1 MRATPFGRTAL
12 VANAPIVFLVV
23 SLGLIVVLAWQALAA
38 AAGHQALARRVL
50 RDYADL
56 AATELI
62 RRGSTFLFT
71 YGFDVAAQALARTP
85 TAPGTWPSREAWAT
99 AMPQP
104 SKRALELVDDFV
116 RVDTTSGS
124 FESSGESVSREVQS
138 DVIAALRAP
147 STSSAPSRVI
157 VSTASG
163 TTHLFAFATEGAG
176 TSAGGGHV
184 GFSVRLDG
192 VRTWLEEFV
201 VREPLLPPALASRAI
216 AQSSLSINVWLPDGR
231 ALLQSADRQIPG
243 DLVATRPWSD
253 DASRRALPGFSVVS
267 GIDPSVASS
276 LIIGGLPQSRIGLLL
291 ALFAV
296 ATALAIAAV
305 VQIRRERALAEMR
318 HDFVTRTS
326 HELRTPV
333 ARIRIFTDTLLL
345 ERVRDDEERREAV
358 RAIDRAA
365 RRLSW
370 LVENVL
376 QVSRSEAVE
385 TDPHLERTDLVAVV
399 REIVAEFETT
409 VNGAQ
414 VVVRDAPSIADALID
429 RDAFGQAL
437 LNLLDNAWK
446 YSGSDRPIDVS
457 VAVAH
462 EEVQLRVADA
472 GPGIPERDRGRI
484 WEPYVRLERDRRSS
498 VAGTGI
504 GLAVVRDIVRRH
516 RGKAWVETSDAGG
529 ATFVVTLPVAQ
540 PVSEPLR
547 SSA

>member
-1 MRATPFGRTAL
+1 MR
-12 VANAPIVFLVV
+12 ANAPIVFLVV
-23 SLGLIVVLAWQALAA
+23 SLGLIAVLGWQALAA
-38 AAGHQALARRVL
+38 AAGHRALARRVL

-62 RRGSTFLFT
+62 RRGSTFVFT
-71 YGFDVAAQALARTP
+71 YGFDVAALALARTP
-85 TAPGTWPSREAWAT
+85 TDPGTWPSRDALT
-99 AMPQP
+99 AAIPQP

-116 RVDTTSGS
+116 RVDTTSAR
-124 FESSGESVSREVQS
+124 FESSGEAVSREVQS
-138 DVIAALRAP
+138 EVIAALRAP
-147 STSSAPSRVI
+147 STSSAPSRII
-157 VSTASG
+157 VSTADG
-163 TTHLFAFATEGAG
+163 RTRVFAFSNEGAR
-176 TSAGGGHV
+176 TSAESTHE

-192 VRTWLEEFV
+192 MRTWLEEFV
-201 VREPLLPPALASRAI
+201 LREPLLPPALAWHAV

-231 ALLQSADRQIPG
+231 ALLQSADREIPG

-253 DASRRALPGFSVVS
+253 DASRRALPGFRVVS
-267 GIDPSVASS
+267 GIDPSAASS
-276 LIIGGLPQSRIGLLL
+276 LIIGGLPQSRIGSLL

-305 VQIRRERALAEMR
+305 VQIRRQRALAEMR

-376 QVSRSEAVE
+376 QVSRSAAVE
-385 TDPHLERTDLVAVV
+385 TDLQLARADIVSVV
-399 REIVAEFETT
+399 REVVAEFEMTIS
-409 VNGAQ
+409 GAR
-414 VVVRDAPSIADALID
+414 VVVRETPSAADALLD

-446 YSGSDRPIDVS
+446 YGGSDRPIGVSVS
-457 VAVAH
+457 VARD
-462 EEVQLRVADA
+462 EIQLRVADS
-472 GPGIPERDRGRI
+472 GPGVPERDRVRI

-504 GLAVVRDIVRRH
+504 GLAVVRDIVHRH
-516 RGKAWVETSDAGG
+516 RGRAWVEASDSGG
-529 ATFVVTLPVAQ
+529 AVFVVALPAVQ
-540 PVSEPLR
+540 LLSEPLR